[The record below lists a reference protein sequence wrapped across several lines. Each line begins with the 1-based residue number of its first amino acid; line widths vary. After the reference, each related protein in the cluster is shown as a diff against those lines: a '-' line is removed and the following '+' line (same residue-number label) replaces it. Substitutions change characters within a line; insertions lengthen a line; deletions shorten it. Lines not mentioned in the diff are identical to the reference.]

1 MELVFFGALTS
12 VGALFDFKER
22 KMSNY
27 GHRTEP
33 NAEKNISADVSKENI
48 ELFKRALSEGL
59 SAKIDKTLEEYKD
72 VEIPIPT

>member
-1 MELVFFGALTS
+1 MN
-12 VGALFDFKER
+12 
-22 KMSNY
+22 NY
-27 GHRTEP
+27 SQTTNP

-72 VEIPIPT
+72 VEMPIRTKRTR